1 MTSLLRL
8 YVLTFS
14 ILLSLLAAVALR
26 GDYLL
31 HRLNL
36 VWVGRSLGIPGAML
50 IIGSLVCSL
59 RKRKYIKTGNP
70 KSTLRFH
77 EFSA

>member
-50 IIGSLVCSL
+50 IIGSLSVLFASVNTS
-59 RKRKYIKTGNP
+59 RQEIQNP
-70 KSTLRFH
+70 R
-77 EFSA
+77 